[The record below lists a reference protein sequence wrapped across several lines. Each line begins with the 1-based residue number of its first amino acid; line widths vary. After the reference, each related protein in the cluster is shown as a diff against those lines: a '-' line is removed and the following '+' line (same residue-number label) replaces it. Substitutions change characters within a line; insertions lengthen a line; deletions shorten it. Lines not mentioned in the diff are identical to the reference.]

1 MMELNERLEVLDL
14 LGKELRRVVEE
25 NDASY
30 LAVSSQAYL
39 KNNWFTKDAVDQ
51 SMLAWADVLIPEMI
65 AEWISRYQIS
75 KSFTEKKVGVI
86 NAGNIPLV
94 GMHDMISVFLSGHIY
109 IGKNSSDDQLL
120 LPYIFSLMQK
130 MNPLLSTRI
139 SFTGKLS
146 GFDAVIATGSNQSAR
161 YFSSYFGKYPNII
174 RKNRN
179 GVGVLSGQES
189 RTELETLGKD
199 IFQYYGL
206 GCRNISKLYV
216 PEGYDFIKFFESV
229 YSFNEVMQHN
239 KYMNN
244 FDYNNTMFL
253 MKQLPFLQNGF
264 LIVREDTRTPSPISV
279 LHYEKYRDRNQ
290 LELHLDNEENAI
302 QCVVTND
309 KLELN
314 SPLKNRVVKFGESQ
328 KPALWDYADGVD
340 TVEFLTKL

>member
-1 MMELNERLEVLDL
+1 MELNKRAEVLGL
-14 LGKELRRVVEE
+14 LGKEMRRVVDE
-25 NDASY
+25 NDATY
-30 LAVSSQAYL
+30 LSVSSQAYL

-51 SMLAWADVLIPEMI
+51 SMVAWADVLEPARI
-65 AEWISRYQIS
+65 AEWISRYQVPTA
-75 KSFTEKKVGVI
+75 FTEKITGVI

-94 GMHDMISVFLSGHIY
+94 GLHDMITVFLCGHIY
-109 IGKNSSDDQLL
+109 LGKNSSDDQLL

-130 MNPLLSTRI
+130 INPAVSTRI

-161 YFSSYFGKYPNII
+161 YFSSYFGKYPHII

-179 GVGVLSGQES
+179 GVGVIRGGETKSD
-189 RTELETLGKD
+189 LEVLGKD

-216 PEGYDFIKFFESV
+216 PADYDFVNFFEAV

-264 LIVREDTRTPSPISV
+264 LIIREDKRIPSPISV
-279 LHYEKYRDRNQ
+279 IHYEKYSDKKQ
-290 LELHLDNEENAI
+290 LGIHLDSEENAI
-302 QCVVTND
+302 QCVVSNEN
-309 KLELN
+309 LELK
-314 SPLKNRVVKFGESQ
+314 SQLKNRMVKFGESQ

-340 TVEFLTKL
+340 TMMFLRDI